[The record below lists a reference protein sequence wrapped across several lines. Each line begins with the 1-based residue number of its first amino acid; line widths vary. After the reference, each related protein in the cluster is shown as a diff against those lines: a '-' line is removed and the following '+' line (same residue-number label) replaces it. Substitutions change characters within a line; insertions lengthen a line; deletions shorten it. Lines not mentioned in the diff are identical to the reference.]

1 MATILLAET
10 DPKLKKTIHEV
21 ENMCH
26 EAGLGIIIHHEDED
40 LDELL
45 DIAECTLIVLTPTG
59 NLTLEQAA
67 QKYGG
72 NVLLAVGGFTEER
85 DFKSGIYARAEDT
98 VSLGKE
104 FLTIPE
110 VIEKIIDA
118 YETAPE
124 RGSE

>member
-26 EAGLGIIIHHEDED
+26 AAELGIIIHHEGED

-45 DIAECTLIVLTPTG
+45 DSVDSKIIVFTPKG
-59 NLTLEQAA
+59 NLSLDQMVG
-67 QKYGG
+67 KYGD
-72 NVLLAVGGFTEER
+72 NALLIIGGFTEKR
-85 DFKSGIYARAEDT
+85 DFREDVSSRADDT
-98 VSLGKE
+98 VSLCSE
-104 FLTIPE
+104 FLTIPR

-118 YETAPE
+118 YERKAKL
-124 RGSE
+124 R